1 MLTKPDRIPFGEEES
16 WLRLIRN
23 EVEPLL
29 NNWYCVKQPSSQMI
43 KDGIDWAGARRH
55 ESEFFATTQ
64 PWCGLDSYH
73 QSFLRTTKLTDRL
86 STILAELIAKRCEAF
101 LLSSLSRLVDDGR
114 VCVRRLPEIQDEL
127 YRVMQFT
134 EERLRALPK
143 EPSNDPVGEVLRL
156 LGGFQKE
163 VSERLEGTPDE
174 TSLLQ
179 TIRPHTEKFK
189 SEIHG
194 TAPNFVPWE
203 REENVWHKLRPA
215 GFLSTEEKVGN
226 SDDED
231 DDGVSGK
238 HFAPNTP
245 KKRPVVVPLRNAIYI
260 EDVMQRAQKLVVFF
274 LPFTLPDLL

>member
-1 MLTKPDRIPFGEEES
+1 VLTKPDRIPFGEEES
-16 WLRLIRN
+16 WLGLIRN

-29 NNWYCVKQPSSQMI
+29 NNWYCVKQPCSQMI

-64 PWCGLDSYH
+64 PWCGLDSYY

-101 LLSSLSRLVDDGR
+101 LLCSLNRLVDGR

-127 YRVMQFT
+127 YKVMQIT
-134 EERLRALPK
+134 EERLRALPQ
-143 EPSNDPVGEVLRL
+143 EPSNDPVGEVLRV

-174 TSLLQ
+174 TGLLQ

-189 SEIHG
+189 REIHG
-194 TAPNFVPWE
+194 TTPNFVPWE
-203 REENVWHKLRPA
+203 RKENIWHKLPPA

-226 SDDED
+226 AD
-231 DDGVSGK
+231 DDGDDGMSGK
-238 HFAPNTP
+238 YSKSP
-245 KKRPVVVPLRNAIYI
+245 KKHMVVVPLRNVIYI
-260 EDVMQRAQKLVVFF
+260 EDVMQRAQKLVVYF
-274 LPFTLPDLL
+274 LPFALPDLL